1 MAKSSRASLKERPL
15 TFALQCTIIG
25 IYMEDKHRVVGEKIV
40 INESEVKSFFD
51 RRCEKKLPYLY
62 NYVNYQ
68 DKHPELALE
77 RDRYEKDKILPL
89 LQLRKGS
96 RVLDIGCG
104 VARWATEGVMGTI
117 TAEGAYVGVDY
128 TRGLLDMARKN
139 TAAYPNCRFFCGSF
153 QDIRSVLPQDLLD
166 TRFDV
171 ILVNGVM
178 MYINDEDIAACLG
191 NVSSL
196 LADGG
201 IAYLKESVGF
211 TERLTLNETYSDELT
226 STYSAIYRSIAEY
239 DAFFARFFP
248 ADSFTVV
255 ERDDMWKWN
264 LHNRRET
271 TAYYWIIRKNGVS

>member
-1 MAKSSRASLKERPL
+1 
-15 TFALQCTIIG
+15 
-25 IYMEDKHRVVGEKIV
+25 MEDKHRVVGAKID

-89 LQLRKGS
+89 LNLRQGS

-104 VARWATEGVMGTI
+104 VARWATEGFMGTI
-117 TAEGAYVGVDY
+117 SSEGIYVGVDY
-128 TRGLLDMARKN
+128 TAGLLDMARKN
-139 TAAYPNCRFFCGSF
+139 TASHSNCRFYCGRF
-153 QDIRSVLPQDLLD
+153 QDILSVLPDELKEAG
-166 TRFDV
+166 FDV

-178 MYINDEDIAACLG
+178 MYINDEDIASCLDSV
-191 NVSSL
+191 NKL
-196 LADGG
+196 LAPAG

-226 STYSAIYRSIAEY
+226 SNYSAIYRSIAEY
-239 DAFFARFFP
+239 DAFFAQYLP
-248 ADSFTVV
+248 DSAFTVL

-271 TAYYWIIRKNGVS
+271 TAYYWIIRKN

>member
-1 MAKSSRASLKERPL
+1 
-15 TFALQCTIIG
+15 
-25 IYMEDKHRVVGEKIV
+25 MEDKHRVVGEKIA

-77 RDRYEKDKILPL
+77 RDRYEKEKILPL
-89 LQLRKGS
+89 LNLRPGC

-104 VARWATEGVMGTI
+104 VARWATDGVMGTI
-117 TAEGAYVGVDY
+117 SSEGTYVGVDY
-128 TRGLLDMARKN
+128 TAGLLEMAKQN
-139 TAAYPNCRFFCGSF
+139 TASYSNCRFFCGSF
-153 QDIRSVLPQDLLD
+153 QDILSVLPEDLR
-166 TRFDV
+166 TARFDV

-178 MYINDEDIAACLG
+178 MYINDGDIPTCLG
-191 NVSSL
+191 NVNRL
-196 LADGG
+196 LAEGG

-211 TERLTLNETYSDELT
+211 TERLTLNKTYSDELT
-226 STYSAIYRSIAEY
+226 SDYSAIYRSIAEY
-239 DAFFARFFP
+239 DAFFARCLP
-248 ADSFTVV
+248 DPDFTVL

-271 TAYYWIIRKNGVS
+271 TAYYWIIRRNRA